1 MDLNENSINIWHPL
15 DIFDTHFEKTKH
27 ITALVVLNQPITK
40 ENESKL
46 MQLWANSTV
55 KFCVDGGT
63 NRLYDW
69 CQDKGLN
76 YVPDYICGDLDSIN
90 DSILN
95 NYLSKGA
102 KCVRLSNQD
111 LNDFTKTLRFA
122 INFIKYGLVNEEE
135 ADSWY
140 SSLKQNDYEHVQIEQ
155 IYCFCD
161 FTGRLDHALAN
172 LSTLYDECLKRVNTY
187 LISSESVTFLLRKG
201 ENIIYINDDEKVL
214 GKYCGFFPL
223 AKSALVTT
231 RGLKWNLNKQ
241 TLKFGSFVSSSN
253 EFDFSDG
260 ESLLTKENIS
270 NEIVFKKSKH
280 KKLFIETDEEL
291 LWTMSIN

>member
-46 MQLWANSTV
+46 MQLWAHSTV

-69 CQDKGLN
+69 CQEKGLN

-90 DSILN
+90 DTILN

-140 SSLKQNDYEHVQIEQ
+140 SSLKKNDYEHVQIEQ
-155 IYCFCD
+155 I
-161 FTGRLDHALAN
+161 
-172 LSTLYDECLKRVNTY
+172 
-187 LISSESVTFLLRKG
+187 
-201 ENIIYINDDEKVL
+201 
-214 GKYCGFFPL
+214 
-223 AKSALVTT
+223 
-231 RGLKWNLNKQ
+231 
-241 TLKFGSFVSSSN
+241 
-253 EFDFSDG
+253 
-260 ESLLTKENIS
+260 
-270 NEIVFKKSKH
+270 
-280 KKLFIETDEEL
+280 
-291 LWTMSIN
+291 